1 MAKRKNEE
9 KETDMSAPEQ
19 KQNEV
24 TETNVKVLDVQTIKQ
39 PQTILDLD
47 TMEDVKIVIVYD
59 IITVNDKAVAR
70 DSKGEIVAD
79 TKTFTGKLVWSA
91 APEEDQLREA
101 EALVQPMAEQI
112 NALLKYATAQAYQVG
127 KRNAYASVKNPFTP
141 ELKKKTVELLG
152 QTAAYSESSNK
163 DIGERLMSAL
173 AAKHPE
179 ALKWVDRARMILEAG
194 QNVGF

>member
-1 MAKRKNEE
+1 
-9 KETDMSAPEQ
+9 MSAPEQ